1 MNRKKIN
8 EKFSGEELT
17 LLLFSIVRAH
27 QQLIYSGVI
36 LQDLQTGSI
45 VYDKDTKVFKIYTIN
60 QIYPYDIDRAKSFQ
74 MKKIFNKE

>member
-36 LQDLQTGSI
+36 LQDL
-45 VYDKDTKVFKIYTIN
+45 
-60 QIYPYDIDRAKSFQ
+60 
-74 MKKIFNKE
+74 